1 MQAIQNAWLRS
12 RAFGYVG
19 DTKCRNGKET
29 SFLATRL
36 VLNAGKSRI
45 KALGETFRAQNNARE
60 NIVREKHPWRKTL
73 LDTIFSMLSVLPGSV
88 PTKKRVCRH
97 RNVSPPKSVPNGRC
111 LTGMFSDRKVSSA
124 RKCPDREVFDRD
136 VFKYAPNIAALNRHT
151 PKNRRKPEMTI
162 DITSRLHVHPKLSL

>member
-19 DTKCRNGKET
+19 DTKCRNGKES

-97 RNVSPPKSVPNGRC
+97 RNVSPPKSVPN
-111 LTGMFSDRKVSSA
+111 
-124 RKCPDREVFDRD
+124 VFNRD
-136 VFKYAPNIAALNRHT
+136 VFRPESVLRQEVSRPGSVWQGCVQIRSKHCSIEPAYPKESQEARDDHRYHFQIAC
-151 PKNRRKPEMTI
+151 P
-162 DITSRLHVHPKLSL
+162 S

>member
-1 MQAIQNAWLRS
+1 MLE
-12 RAFGYVG
+12 
-19 DTKCRNGKET
+19 K
-29 SFLATRL
+29 
-36 VLNAGKSRI
+36 
-45 KALGETFRAQNNARE
+45 
-60 NIVREKHPWRKTL
+60 NIVREKHPWRNTL

>member
-19 DTKCRNGKET
+19 DTKCRNGKES

-97 RNVSPPKSVPNGRC
+97 RNVSPLKSILNGRC
-111 LTGMFSDRKVSSA
+111 LTGMFSDQKVSSTRNFPTGSVWQGCVQIRSKHCSVEPAYPKESQEA
-124 RKCPDREVFDRD
+124 RDDHRYHFQIACP
-136 VFKYAPNIAALNRHT
+136 
-151 PKNRRKPEMTI
+151 
-162 DITSRLHVHPKLSL
+162 S